1 MEDLE
6 NVLKDLKK
14 NKSRDSEGIDR
25 LIFKNTVCGSNL
37 KVSLLKLLN
46 NIKEIQITPNFMKKA
61 NVTTIPKKG
70 QSYCWK
76 MSVAYLMWTQ
86 WD

>member
-46 NIKEIQITPNFMKKA
+46 NIKEIQIIPNFMKKA
-61 NVTTIPKKG
+61 NVTPIPKKG
-70 QSYCWK
+70 QSYC
-76 MSVAYLMWTQ
+76 
-86 WD
+86 